1 MQHDLQKADDQKI
14 RNDLFST
21 SSQLIKKIRKLEKDH
36 ADFLLCDQTM
46 YHDWRKLTFRE
57 ELQEIEALEKRQ
69 KVLSTFQVHLGY
81 IASTSQVSPAQAY
94 AILKEEETQYQAGDD
109 VWKYV
114 IDNLRKTRYET
125 ATQTPP
131 GNPKISVESVE
142 KVDFA
147 EIFFK
152 DDSALSGLKRT
163 ARSVYHYLNDIDNQK
178 MEQHLADPAAGY
190 RLFKES
196 LQITIKCGDWH
207 LLGRLWKNADP
218 TYRQRYLHNMP
229 LHLKKFWQKVISEN
243 DRDESLRDAG
253 ADVDS
258 VLRSTYHKLV
268 RLVHPDKLTSAAVE
282 YQQWASVKW
291 QRTQV
296 AYQQGD
302 LAALKRLE
310 LLCLA
315 ELGQLNDLTIE
326 EISQCSDLFKTE
338 LESLKK
344 SLAQC
349 SKNPAWKFSSR
360 RSYES
365 LKESEHAELRKRLI
379 PLRADVSAMEV
390 LLEGYASQCEP

>member
-1 MQHDLQKADDQKI
+1 MQHDLQKVDDQKI
-14 RNDLFST
+14 RTDLFST

-36 ADFLLCDQTM
+36 SDFLLCDQTM

-69 KVLSTFQVHLGY
+69 KILNTFQIHLNY
-81 IASTSQVSPAQAY
+81 IATTSNVSSAQAY
-94 AILKEEETQYQAGDD
+94 VILKEEETQYQAGDD

-114 IDNLRKTRYET
+114 IDNLRKSRYES
-125 ATQTPP
+125 ATQAQSKDQ
-131 GNPKISVESVE
+131 KIPVDSVER
-142 KVDFA
+142 VDFA
-147 EIFFK
+147 EIFFR
-152 DDSALSGLKRT
+152 DDSALSGLKRA
-163 ARSVYHYLNDIDNQK
+163 ARAVYHYLTDIDNQK
-178 MEQHLADPAAGY
+178 MEQHLADPNAGY

-218 TYRQRYLHNMP
+218 SYRQRYLHNMP

-243 DRDESLRDAG
+243 DREEALEG
-253 ADVDS
+253 AAADGDT

-268 RLVHPDKLTSAAVE
+268 RLLHPDKLGAATLE

-291 QRTQV
+291 QRTQT
-296 AYQQGD
+296 AYQQCD
-302 LAALKRLE
+302 SAALKRLE

-315 ELGQLNDLTIE
+315 ELGQLNDLTVE
-326 EISQCSDLFKTE
+326 EISQCSEIFKAE

-344 SLAQC
+344 NLAQC

-365 LKESEHAELRKRLI
+365 LKQSEYEALRKRLI

-390 LLEGYASQCEP
+390 LLEGYASRHA